1 MKKMHKEN
9 PLKERVKKEKPVKG
23 RVEKE
28 TRGKERGKREKSD
41 IPFYRSIRMQLILS
55 FLIPVGCIIVLGVAS
70 YQKASSAI
78 VNSYKE
84 STEQTMNMMQQYLEL
99 IVNSEKEEFK
109 AYIKE
114 ENLIYY
120 YKGLLDKDAAI
131 QAKTDYTSEIR
142 DKLVRDSKIGGVYF
156 ISDDGKSIYSASREL
171 VADAYTQFKESTEGQ
186 QMLEAPYDWHVFG
199 QNTAVDQAVNLDT
212 STYALRMVR
221 KLNDIPQAM
230 IVDIDSD
237 TVREAMQSMDP
248 GERGYVVLVTGD
260 GSEFYSDKEVDN
272 TVTRIAGTDFY
283 QKAME
288 SENISGNSI
297 VYLDGEEYL
306 FVYSRIDSCNALI
319 ATLIHSDTLLSK
331 TSDIQKLSIA
341 LTIIAAII
349 AFVLG
354 AVIAGRMSGT
364 IHYILRQL
372 RKVSKGD
379 LTIHLTTKRKDE
391 LGLLC
396 DGVNDTVSNVKS
408 LITSVN
414 DVSQQVGE
422 AAAYVAEA
430 SGTFMET
437 SQDIQNAV
445 SEIEIG
451 VNKLDTGSGDCLN
464 QMDMLSGK
472 INNVSSNADEIEKL
486 TNATGTTINSGISS
500 VQGLTKSAESTAEIT
515 RNVISSIEEL
525 ENKSKSI
532 SNIVSAINDI
542 AERTNLLSLNAS
554 IEAARAGEAGR
565 GFAVVAE
572 EIRKLSDQCLASA
585 GQISKIVDEIVAQT
599 IDVVSIAKQA
609 ESVVSSQSGAVD
621 DTTSSFRQIDNQVE
635 ELLRA
640 LQTISNNVQEMN
652 GARNETLSAIES
664 ISAAST
670 ETAACST
677 SVYDAA
683 GTQMKAIQDL
693 DQASQKLASKADSL
707 LDILATFHV

>member
-1 MKKMHKEN
+1 M
-9 PLKERVKKEKPVKG
+9 
-23 RVEKE
+23 
-28 TRGKERGKREKSD
+28 
-41 IPFYRSIRMQLILS
+41 
-55 FLIPVGCIIVLGVAS
+55 
-70 YQKASSAI
+70 
-78 VNSYKE
+78 
-84 STEQTMNMMQQYLEL
+84 
-99 IVNSEKEEFK
+99 
-109 AYIKE
+109 
-114 ENLIYY
+114 
-120 YKGLLDKDAAI
+120 
-131 QAKTDYTSEIR
+131 
-142 DKLVRDSKIGGVYF
+142 
-156 ISDDGKSIYSASREL
+156 
-171 VADAYTQFKESTEGQ
+171 
-186 QMLEAPYDWHVFG
+186 
-199 QNTAVDQAVNLDT
+199 
-212 STYALRMVR
+212 
-221 KLNDIPQAM
+221 
-230 IVDIDSD
+230 
-237 TVREAMQSMDP
+237 
-248 GERGYVVLVTGD
+248 
-260 GSEFYSDKEVDN
+260 
-272 TVTRIAGTDFY
+272 
-283 QKAME
+283 
-288 SENISGNSI
+288 
-297 VYLDGEEYL
+297 
-306 FVYSRIDSCNALI
+306 
-319 ATLIHSDTLLSK
+319 LSK

-542 AERTNLLSLNAS
+542 AEQTNLLSLNAS

-565 GFAVVAE
+565 GSGSGIAE
-572 EIRKLSDQCLASA
+572 TGVQG
-585 GQISKIVDEIVAQT
+585 GQPVRY
-599 IDVVSIAKQA
+599 
-609 ESVVSSQSGAVD
+609 SGYFPCVEVY
-621 DTTSSFRQIDNQVE
+621 RQMSNVE
-635 ELLRA
+635 
-640 LQTISNNVQEMN
+640 
-652 GARNETLSAIES
+652 
-664 ISAAST
+664 
-670 ETAACST
+670 
-677 SVYDAA
+677 
-683 GTQMKAIQDL
+683 
-693 DQASQKLASKADSL
+693 
-707 LDILATFHV
+707 

>member
-1 MKKMHKEN
+1 
-9 PLKERVKKEKPVKG
+9 
-23 RVEKE
+23 
-28 TRGKERGKREKSD
+28 
-41 IPFYRSIRMQLILS
+41 
-55 FLIPVGCIIVLGVAS
+55 
-70 YQKASSAI
+70 
-78 VNSYKE
+78 
-84 STEQTMNMMQQYLEL
+84 
-99 IVNSEKEEFK
+99 
-109 AYIKE
+109 
-114 ENLIYY
+114 
-120 YKGLLDKDAAI
+120 
-131 QAKTDYTSEIR
+131 
-142 DKLVRDSKIGGVYF
+142 
-156 ISDDGKSIYSASREL
+156 
-171 VADAYTQFKESTEGQ
+171 
-186 QMLEAPYDWHVFG
+186 
-199 QNTAVDQAVNLDT
+199 
-212 STYALRMVR
+212 
-221 KLNDIPQAM
+221 
-230 IVDIDSD
+230 
-237 TVREAMQSMDP
+237 
-248 GERGYVVLVTGD
+248 
-260 GSEFYSDKEVDN
+260 
-272 TVTRIAGTDFY
+272 
-283 QKAME
+283 
-288 SENISGNSI
+288 
-297 VYLDGEEYL
+297 
-306 FVYSRIDSCNALI
+306 
-319 ATLIHSDTLLSK
+319 
-331 TSDIQKLSIA
+331 
-341 LTIIAAII
+341 
-349 AFVLG
+349 
-354 AVIAGRMSGT
+354 
-364 IHYILRQL
+364 
-372 RKVSKGD
+372 
-379 LTIHLTTKRKDE
+379 
-391 LGLLC
+391 
-396 DGVNDTVSNVKS
+396 
-408 LITSVN
+408 
-414 DVSQQVGE
+414 
-422 AAAYVAEA
+422 
-430 SGTFMET
+430 MET

-542 AERTNLLSLNAS
+542 AEQTNLLSLNAS

-621 DTTSSFRQIDNQVE
+621 DTTSSFRPIDNQVE